1 MDRFME
7 HYGQKKTYRVKVFML
22 GECAWKVIP
31 FTSLRDACAW
41 RSECEK
47 RGWLA
52 TLMEPV
58 PMAPLEYMG

>member
-1 MDRFME
+1 VDKFQQR
-7 HYGQKKTYRVKVFML
+7 YTYRVKMFML
-22 GECAWKVIP
+22 ETCAWRVIP

-47 RGWLA
+47 KGWLA

-58 PMAPLEYMG
+58 PVAPLEYMG